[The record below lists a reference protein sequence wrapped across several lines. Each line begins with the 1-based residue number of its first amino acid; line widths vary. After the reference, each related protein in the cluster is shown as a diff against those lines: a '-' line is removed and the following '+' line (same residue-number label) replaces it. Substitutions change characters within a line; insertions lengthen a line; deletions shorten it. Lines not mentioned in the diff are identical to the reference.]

1 MFLLMATCGLRASEV
16 AALDLDSIR
25 WRAGCMQPFRP
36 KTRAP
41 LALPLTNEV
50 GAVLVDYLRNGCPR
64 SHHRRVF
71 LSSRMP
77 AAPLQSCGV
86 RAAFRRRALRS
97 ETGIAAGTQCLRH
110 SLALHLLRS
119 GVSVDSIGGLLGHRC
134 LATTGQYLRMHDDD
148 LQAAALNL
156 PQPSEEVAP

>member
-1 MFLLMATCGLRASEV
+1 MFLLMATCGLRASKV

-25 WRAGCMQPFRP
+25 WRAGCIQPFRP

-50 GAVLVDYLRNGCPR
+50 GAVLVDYLRNGRPR

-97 ETGIAAGTQCLRH
+97 ETGIAA
-110 SLALHLLRS
+110 
-119 GVSVDSIGGLLGHRC
+119 
-134 LATTGQYLRMHDDD
+134 
-148 LQAAALNL
+148 
-156 PQPSEEVAP
+156 

>member
-1 MFLLMATCGLRASEV
+1 MHATLPAQC
-16 AALDLDSIR
+16 
-25 WRAGCMQPFRP
+25 AG
-36 KTRAP
+36 AP
-41 LALPLTNEV
+41 ALPLTDEV
-50 GAVLVDYLRNGCPR
+50 GAALVDYLRDGRPR

-77 AAPLQSCGV
+77 AVPLQSPGV

-97 ETGIAAGTQCLRH
+97 ETGIAAGTHCLRH

-134 LATTGQYLRMHDDD
+134 LATTGQYLRVHDDD

-156 PQPSEEVAP
+156 PQPSEEASP